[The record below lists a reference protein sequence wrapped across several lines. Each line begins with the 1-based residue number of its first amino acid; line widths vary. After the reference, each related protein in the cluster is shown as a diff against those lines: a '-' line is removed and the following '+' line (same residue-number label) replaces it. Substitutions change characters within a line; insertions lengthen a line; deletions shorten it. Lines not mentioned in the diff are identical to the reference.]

1 MDNRRQSQTRD
12 HVSVDVKED
21 ALVSSI
27 KDKMETAITS
37 ISISRVPDD
46 LRKGNENM
54 YIPDKVS
61 IGPLHHGNTLKSMD
75 DNKWRYMY
83 ALLNRKPN
91 LEASLDRC
99 VELLRGL
106 EHRARLSYKDGVNL
120 PTDDFVQMMLV
131 DGCFII
137 ELFLKYTLKNLR
149 HRNDPIFSTHGM
161 LSDLRCNLMLLE
173 NQIPYFILQR
183 LFQIVPIPR
192 NCGLS
197 LNELAFRFFK
207 RMIPG
212 DLQLKVLQERFN
224 YEGYHLLD
232 LIHHCF
238 LPTYPRVQPKEGGT
252 QQQGLDCATKL
263 KKARIRFKKA
273 HGKSLLDIKF
283 VNGVLELPSLKFNK
297 DTEILFRNL
306 IALEQSH
313 CDSTQHSFTS
323 YAFLMASLVCSE
335 KDLKLLGKQQILIY
349 EKDKRKEASE
359 LFRKL
364 CVAAKPMDSYYRGLF
379 EHVNEYR
386 RTHWLGFWQRLK
398 HSRAKSPV
406 SLVVFVLAI
415 MLIVLTFVGAF
426 FSVLTFCLH
435 HI

>member
-27 KDKMETAITS
+27 KDKMETESTS
-37 ISISRVPDD
+37 ISISRVLDD
-46 LRKGNENM
+46 LRKGNEVM

-61 IGPLHHGNTLKSMD
+61 IGPFHHGNILLKSME
-75 DNKWRYMY
+75 DNKWRYMS

-91 LEASLDRC
+91 LELRLDRC
-99 VELLRGL
+99 VEVLRGL
-106 EHRARLSYKDGVNL
+106 EHRARLSYKGGVSL
-120 PTDDFVQMMLV
+120 STDDFVQMMLV

-137 ELFLKYTLKNLR
+137 ELFLKYTFKNLR
-149 HRNDPIFSTHGM
+149 HRNDPIFSKHGM
-161 LSDLRCNLMLLE
+161 LFDVRCNMMLLE

-183 LFQIVPIPR
+183 LFQIVPIPK
-192 NCGLS
+192 NCGQS

-207 RMIPG
+207 RVIPG
-212 DLQLKVLQERFN
+212 DLKVIQERFN
-224 YEGYHLLD
+224 HEGYHLLD

-252 QQQGLDCATKL
+252 WQDLDCATNL
-263 KKARIRFKKA
+263 KKARIRFKKTRT
-273 HGKSLLDIKF
+273 KSLLDIKF
-283 VNGVLELPSLKFNK
+283 VNGVLELPGLEVLTC
-297 DTEILFRNL
+297 TETLFRNL

-313 CDSTQHSFTS
+313 CDSAQHSFTS
-323 YAFLMASLVCSE
+323 YAFLMGSLVCSE

-349 EKDKRKEASE
+349 EKDKRKEVSE

-379 EHVNEYR
+379 EQVNEFK

-398 HSRAKSPV
+398 HSHPKSPV
-406 SLVVFVLAI
+406 ALVVFTLAI